1 MSDIPYKQLFILV
14 EGGDDVRF
22 FGAVAKP
29 LFEKYY
35 DEVRILAVSNWSHEE
50 VRRLLF
56 SISAMKSDYLIVRDI
71 DTHPCVTAAKDTLR
85 KPYPRL
91 NPERIQIVRTEIE
104 SWYCAGISP
113 QDAEFGALKVVTC
126 DDTGAVTKESFD
138 ADLSERRLRR
148 APAMAA
154 MLDRFD
160 LATAA
165 RRNRSFRYFLQKHL
179 HLDPA

>member
-22 FGAVAKP
+22 FGAVVKP

-35 DEVRILAVSNWSHEE
+35 DEVRILAISNWSHEE

-71 DTHPCVTAAKDTLR
+71 DTHPCVTAARDALR
-85 KPYPRL
+85 KPYSRL
-91 NPERIQIVRTEIE
+91 DPERIQIVRAEIE

-113 QDAEFGALKVVTC
+113 QDAELGALKVVTC
-126 DDTGAVTKESFD
+126 NDTGEVTKESFD
-138 ADLSERRLRR
+138 AALFERRLRR
-148 APAMAA
+148 APAMIA
-154 MLDRFD
+154 MLERFD

-165 RRNRSFRYFLQKHL
+165 RRNASFRYFLRKHL
-179 HLDPA
+179 DLDPS